1 MGPGNGGL
9 DVWSAGST
17 PVRWLGL
24 LLGLVISHS
33 LWAVEFGSPRVLS
46 VRGEPLQIV
55 IPMTG
60 ISPGTETAYFPLLAP
75 QAAFDQRGLSRAA
88 ELTRLRYRVNATGAG
103 RAELVISTKEPW
115 ETASLSTLIEV
126 YSPVGALLR
135 PLSVAIPRAQRSSTS
150 IGLETTE
157 SAVQPT
163 IAVPTQPSVVSETAG
178 TETPPAAPTS
188 DASMAAMAA
197 VVDPASTVQAAS
209 IRVTSGMTLWRVA
222 ERVRPEGLSMEQVMM
237 ALYADNPEAFEYGNV
252 NALEKDRLLTVPS
265 IARMAAMN
273 PEEASRV
280 FKAHMAAPK
289 RDFRRSDTVQSVTD
303 QTTPVEPV
311 TLVPE
316 PVVRAPVSAPVTAVV
331 MANTEDATTPAE
343 PVDADRPMTE
353 SLVEETRVPE
363 SPSPSDTMPSTPS
376 VDSEVTLAAPTVP
389 SEVIAEALLEPSTM
403 MEDMSGAEA
412 VTAENTMP
420 PPEQIPDASD
430 GVLVSRITDLESKL
444 TEVDAK
450 ISELIQTITT
460 PPTPSITERAFSTAI
475 VPEAVIENPTPTWV
489 AWLRRPEILGA
500 LAGAAFLILVLIWRT
515 TSPATSPR
523 RVAEVSRPAPP
534 PQPVQPVSPERVVA
548 VQKDPLAMA
557 IDTVQSKLV
566 EPHALEKTESLYRL
580 EDEAA
585 LLAAFSA
592 DALNEHPE
600 WGDDPDDEADLAS
613 QQLEMVQSYLDKG
626 MREVAIELLQRVAV
640 SPDREART
648 RASTWLSQLHANA

>member
-178 TETPPAAPTS
+178 TETPPAEPTS

-289 RDFRRSDTVQSVTD
+289 
-303 QTTPVEPV
+303 
-311 TLVPE
+311 
-316 PVVRAPVSAPVTAVV
+316 
-331 MANTEDATTPAE
+331 
-343 PVDADRPMTE
+343 
-353 SLVEETRVPE
+353 
-363 SPSPSDTMPSTPS
+363 
-376 VDSEVTLAAPTVP
+376 
-389 SEVIAEALLEPSTM
+389 
-403 MEDMSGAEA
+403 
-412 VTAENTMP
+412 
-420 PPEQIPDASD
+420 
-430 GVLVSRITDLESKL
+430 
-444 TEVDAK
+444 
-450 ISELIQTITT
+450 
-460 PPTPSITERAFSTAI
+460 
-475 VPEAVIENPTPTWV
+475 
-489 AWLRRPEILGA
+489 
-500 LAGAAFLILVLIWRT
+500 
-515 TSPATSPR
+515 
-523 RVAEVSRPAPP
+523 
-534 PQPVQPVSPERVVA
+534 
-548 VQKDPLAMA
+548 
-557 IDTVQSKLV
+557 
-566 EPHALEKTESLYRL
+566 
-580 EDEAA
+580 
-585 LLAAFSA
+585 
-592 DALNEHPE
+592 
-600 WGDDPDDEADLAS
+600 
-613 QQLEMVQSYLDKG
+613 
-626 MREVAIELLQRVAV
+626 
-640 SPDREART
+640 
-648 RASTWLSQLHANA
+648 